1 MRQRGYFV
9 RGSVLFLSC
18 CMLCISAWSQ
28 RCFKSIEEA
37 KASGQCVECLDLSR
51 KRLKKVPEEVL
62 EFKDLKRLILSRNH
76 LSGDMSELSCLTN
89 LRYLD
94 LSSNYIEELS
104 PRLAVLRPDSLVM
117 WDNPIRVLPEE
128 LLQWD
133 LRYLDLRAIQ
143 MNRKE
148 QRAIKALF
156 PKARIRL
163 DHPCN
168 CR

>member
-1 MRQRGYFV
+1 MRQREYSAW
-9 RGSVLFLSC
+9 GSVFLLLC
-18 CMLCISAWSQ
+18 CILCGRALAQS
-28 RCFKSIEEA
+28 CFKSVEEA

-51 KRLKKVPEEVL
+51 KRLKTIPEEVL

-76 LSGDMSELSCLTN
+76 LSGDMSELSCLTS

-94 LSSNYIEELS
+94 LSSNYIERLS
-104 PRLAVLRPDSLVM
+104 PSLATLRPDSLVM
-117 WDNPIRVLPEE
+117 WDNPIRALPEE
-128 LLQWD
+128 LSQWD

-148 QRAIKALF
+148 QQAIKALF
-156 PKARIRL
+156 PKAKIRL

>member
-1 MRQRGYFV
+1 MKQRGYSAV
-9 RGSVLFLSC
+9 YSILFILC
-18 CMLCISAWSQ
+18 CLFNGMACSQ
-28 RCFKSIEEA
+28 NCFKSLEEA
-37 KASGQCVECLDLSR
+37 KASGQCVECLNLSR
-51 KRLKKVPEEVL
+51 KRLKSIPEEVL
-62 EFKDLKRLILSRNH
+62 EFKDLKRLILSGNY
-76 LSGDMSELSCLTN
+76 LSGDMAELSRLTK

-94 LSSNYIEELS
+94 LSSNYIERLS

-117 WDNPIRVLPEE
+117 WDNPIRILPEE
-128 LLQWD
+128 LSQWN

-156 PKARIRL
+156 PKAKIRL
-163 DHPCN
+163 DYPCN